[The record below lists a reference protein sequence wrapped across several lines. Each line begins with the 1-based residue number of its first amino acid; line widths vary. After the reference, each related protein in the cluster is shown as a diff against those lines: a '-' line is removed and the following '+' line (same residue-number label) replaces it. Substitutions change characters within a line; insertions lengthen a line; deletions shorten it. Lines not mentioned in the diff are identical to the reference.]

1 MTNSAETSRL
11 RTAIVVILLLVANGA
26 MVHWYWTLYRD
37 MGMLNIAWT
46 RSSQATI
53 ERAAHLA
60 QIERTIGYG
69 EFIHNFKNYVLRRTD
84 VYEQRTA
91 ASLAKLDQAIEAM
104 LEFSMSAEDRE
115 DVLVIEQTVDA
126 YRKNFERAKEV
137 GWRGLSA
144 HELDELVKVDDGPA
158 VEAFEAIRGRL
169 LPTFQAN
176 LLEHRRQIDSLWQG
190 VAVGALVAVP
200 LMLINCLF
208 IVWGGLRLIAR
219 RRRNVP
225 VS

>member
-11 RTAIVVILLLVANGA
+11 RTSIVLVLLLLANGA

-46 RSSQATI
+46 RSSQVTI

-84 VYEQRTA
+84 AYEQRTT
-91 ASLAKLDQAIEAM
+91 ASLAKLDQAIDAM
-104 LEFSMSAEDRE
+104 KEFPLSAADRE
-115 DVLVIEQTVDA
+115 DVSWIEQTVNA
-126 YRKNFERAKEV
+126 YRKKFERAKEV
-137 GWRGLSA
+137 GWRSLPA
-144 HELDELVKVDDGPA
+144 HDLDELVKVDDGPA

-176 LLEHRRQIDSLWQG
+176 LREHRRQIDALWQE

-219 RRRNVP
+219 RRRNAP